1 MSTKRR
7 LMYCALAMVLLLSC
21 IGIYSH
27 CQRKPV
33 TESVER
39 DTVVVYDTI
48 PHYYPKPVAEEH
60 ERYVTRY
67 LPVVKTD
74 TIFRE
79 NSASFRENSATDSV
93 AVVVPITQKHYRA
106 LEYDAWVSG
115 YEANLDSI
123 KVYRQREFITE
134 VRTISKPPNKWELD
148 LIGGLNYNT
157 ARQDFTPYAGG
168 EILYKPSRLQ
178 IGLHGGI
185 VKGDRVEP
193 YVGTKIKIRVF

>member
-1 MSTKRR
+1 MRCAHPRHRAFNTAIIMSTKRR
-7 LMYCALAMVLLLSC
+7 LMYCALAMTLLLSC

-74 TIFRE
+74 TIITE
-79 NSASFRENSATDSV
+79 NSVNFRENSATDSV
-93 AVVVPITQKHYRA
+93 LVQVPITQKHYRA
-106 LEYDAWVSG
+106 LEYDAYVSG

-123 KVYRQREFITE
+123 KVYRQKEFITE
-134 VRTISKPPNKWELD
+134 VRTISKPPNRFT
-148 LIGGLNYNT
+148 IGI
-157 ARQDFTPYAGG
+157 QGG
-168 EILYKPSRLQ
+168 YGYGFKS
-178 IGLHGGI
+178 
-185 VKGDRVEP
+185 KTWEP
-193 YVGTKIKIRVF
+193 YVGIGIGIRIY